1 MEFKMLSDAMI
12 ILANMRGGYVNV
24 GSTVHTLF
32 RMSDRPR
39 KEIKEAHGGPSSV
52 PAATAF
58 DTVQPSAPD

>member
-12 ILANMRGGYVNV
+12 ILANMRGGYANV

-39 KEIKEAHGGPSSV
+39 EKAKEADRARSDVS
-52 PAATAF
+52 PAIVS
-58 DTVQPSAPD
+58 DTNEADTPM